1 MRLTIIAATGGIG
14 QQILEQAL
22 TGGHE
27 VMAVVRD
34 PAKLSRPVNAIAV
47 DLGAP
52 VHGLLE
58 KAVQGADAVLSG
70 LGPRSSAD
78 AGIASRGTLA
88 LIDAMHV
95 TGARRLVVVSAA
107 PIGTVASP
115 ARPKPPKHDP
125 GDGFFMRH
133 LFGPMTKAALRKQ
146 YEDLAIMEDIVRESG
161 LDWTIVRPP
170 RLTNKPLT
178 GRYRTA
184 HNQSLRG
191 GMSISRADVAQLML
205 HLSHQADTIKEVI
218 GVAN

>member
-78 AGIASRGTLA
+78 AGIASRGTRA
-88 LIDAMHV
+88 MIDAMHV

-125 GDGFFMRH
+125 GDGFFTRH
-133 LFGPMTKAALRKQ
+133 LFGPMTKGALRKQ
-146 YEDLAIMEDIVRESG
+146 YADLAIMEDIRETATTHQQAVDRAIPDGAQPEPSRRHVS
-161 LDWTIVRPP
+161 LP
-170 RLTNKPLT
+170 R
-178 GRYRTA
+178 GRRSTHA
-184 HNQSLRG
+184 SP
-191 GMSISRADVAQLML
+191 VAPGRHDQGSDRRRELNVEC
-205 HLSHQADTIKEVI
+205 A
-218 GVAN
+218 AR